1 MYTCLCL
8 IDTGTR
14 VYKPSVAVYDTY
26 MINETYEDLI
36 ENHGLTRL
44 PDGYRYNIGKD
55 SYVIFFQLE
64 KQRKFAWMGWTI
76 IKTTEKNKWE
86 IDDKTDIVDVLSFL
100 YEAHFNPPKPPK
112 DFIDD
117 FVGTMP

>member
-1 MYTCLCL
+1 
-8 IDTGTR
+8 
-14 VYKPSVAVYDTY
+14 

-36 ENHGLTRL
+36 ENHGLPRL
-44 PDGYRYNIGKD
+44 PKGYRYNIIKGYY
-55 SYVIFFQLE
+55 STIFFQLE
-64 KQRKFAWMGWTI
+64 KQRTFTWMGWRT
-76 IKTTEKNKWE
+76 IKTTEKDQWE
-86 IDDKTDIVDVLSFL
+86 IRDKTDIVDVLFFL